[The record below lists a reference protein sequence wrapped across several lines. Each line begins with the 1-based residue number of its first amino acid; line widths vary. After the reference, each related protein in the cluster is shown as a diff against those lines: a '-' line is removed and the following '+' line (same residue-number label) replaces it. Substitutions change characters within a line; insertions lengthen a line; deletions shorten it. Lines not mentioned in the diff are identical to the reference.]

1 MKKLVLL
8 AAMLCLVS
16 ECWAD
21 PAHKSRLSDACAPE
35 PEQQTQTGN
44 EGGIIRA
51 DDPRLD
57 LMVAGIL
64 IELRQLAVIRW
75 RIQPEQRTEPQIQPI
90 LLDPGFSL
98 SD

>member
-1 MKKLVLL
+1 MERNVMKKLVLL

-21 PAHKSRLSDACAPE
+21 PAHISRLGDACDPE
-35 PEQQTQTGN
+35 SEQQTQTVN
-44 EGGIIRA
+44 EEGIIRA

-57 LMVAGIL
+57 LMIADIL
-64 IELRQLAVIRW
+64 IELQWRQ
-75 RIQPEQRTEPQIQPI
+75 QEQRTEPQIQPI
-90 LLDPGFSL
+90 LLYPGFSF

>member
-21 PAHKSRLSDACAPE
+21 PVHRSRLGDACAPE
-35 PEQQTQTGN
+35 TEQQTQTGN
-44 EGGIIRA
+44 KGCIIRA
-51 DDPRLD
+51 DDPQVNQ
-57 LMVAGIL
+57 MVADIL
-64 IELRQLAVIRW
+64 IDLQWRQ
-75 RIQPEQRTEPQIQPI
+75 QEQRTEPQIQPI
-90 LLDPGFSL
+90 LLEPGFSF